1 MDVNKHLAEKYNLTK
16 DAFWRVHNRW
26 ILTHDA
32 CALIAEEEGIVFHE
46 PQILVANE
54 NSSVA
59 MYGRATL
66 DKKEVWTTGEAA
78 PENCKNSYFFAMAE
92 KRWKDRAT
100 LMLIGVYHLG
110 VYSDIEAEDFK
121 KDNADQKETPSINE
135 QVDGSKADGSETDGS
150 ETDGFETDGWETMRN
165 ETVGFGKHKELA
177 WADVPS
183 GYLEWLYGNATKE
196 TFKKRAES
204 ELDYRNINELE
215 D

>member
-1 MDVNKHLAEKYNLTK
+1 
-16 DAFWRVHNRW
+16 
-26 ILTHDA
+26 
-32 CALIAEEEGIVFHE
+32 
-46 PQILVANE
+46 
-54 NSSVA
+54 
-59 MYGRATL
+59 
-66 DKKEVWTTGEAA
+66 
-78 PENCKNSYFFAMAE
+78 
-92 KRWKDRAT
+92 
-100 LMLIGVYHLG
+100 MLIGVYHLG
-110 VYSDIEAEDFK
+110 VYSDIEGEKFEKPGD
-121 KDNADQKETPSINE
+121 DEGEGPSINE
-135 QVDGSKADGSETDGS
+135 QVDGSKADGS